1 MIQSRPPNLPGSLKN
16 NSAITV
22 ISKGGRGGLQKIVSR
37 PAIRPAILSHKLGS
51 NVRPF
56 ATGQKIQEIK
66 IRSAPPNLPTKP
78 ISLIRGR
85 APPKPNRPIS
95 IQNKLNIKIQGVTN
109 SASDYAENSQD
120 KIDNDE
126 KSEEDMDTINST
138 NSTELGELTAADTE
152 TTQADQAM
160 EQNQDIQEEFEPG
173 LLPTKALQPTVPEDV
188 ISEDSSQEKTYV
200 DLSDKAESK
209 ITTKPSSKKPSVK
222 PESPVMM
229 DCKIP
234 IKKGFPHAETLK
246 MGFMNEVTIK
256 RTSVPSKPS
265 TSLSSLG
272 ESTKPAPV
280 SLMADEIFPSEATL
294 SEHKLPTFQA
304 TLIQSAD
311 ENSLEDDMF
320 KEKKIYKP
328 NLVDRKPK
336 VNSLK
341 NYRHTKSMQKPIPI
355 QSDFSMGMVSPA
367 STSSTPTPPP
377 APLPLPGIPTIAQ
390 CSLSQLEKTASSIN
404 RLAKPGGMSDF
415 QQSLSEIT
423 KTYSPGPD
431 SGPTEQ
437 PSYKPGPKSRKKKPT
452 QPEPLLPENPEMLSK
467 PIPIDTS
474 LMKPSVPIPAPVPSL
489 APAPYPLPM
498 PLAHPHPLPLPHPH
512 PGYGDPS
519 GLSAGFA
526 DPNFHQQAA
535 PSTDPG
541 LPPQQP
547 YNTYPGKLIFML
559 DHP

>member
-1 MIQSRPPNLPGSLKN
+1 MIHSRPPNLPGSLKN

-22 ISKGGRGGLQKIVSR
+22 ISKGGRGGLQKIMSR
-37 PAIRPAILSHKLGS
+37 PAVRPAILSHKLGS
-51 NVRPF
+51 NVKPF

-66 IRSAPPNLPTKP
+66 IRSAPPNLSTKP

-95 IQNKLNIKIQGVTN
+95 IQNKLNIKIQSVTPGPG
-109 SASDYAENSQD
+109 SASDSAENSQD
-120 KIDNDE
+120 KVDYE
-126 KSEEDMDTINST
+126 KSEEDMEIRNS
-138 NSTELGELTAADTE
+138 STSAELGELIAMDPE
-152 TTQADQAM
+152 TIQSDQAM
-160 EQNQDIQEEFEPG
+160 EQNQHLNEEFEPG

-209 ITTKPSSKKPSVK
+209 ITTKPSSKKPPVK

-234 IKKGFPHAETLK
+234 IKKGFPHTESVK

-256 RTSVPSKPS
+256 RTSVPSKAS

-272 ESTKPAPV
+272 ENTKPAPV

-294 SEHKLPTFQA
+294 SEHKLPTSQA
-304 TLIQSAD
+304 TLVQSAD
-311 ENSLEDDMF
+311 ENSLEEDMF

-377 APLPLPGIPTIAQ
+377 APLPPIAQ
-390 CSLSQLEKTASSIN
+390 CSLSQLEKTTTSIN
-404 RLAKPGGMSDF
+404 RLAKQGGMSDF

-423 KTYSPGPD
+423 KTYSPGPE

-452 QPEPLLPENPEMLSK
+452 QPEPSAPENPEMLSK

-474 LMKPSVPIPAPVPSL
+474 LMKPSAPIP

-498 PLAHPHPLPLPHPH
+498 PLAHPHPHPLPLPH

-519 GLSAGFA
+519 GLTAGFA

-535 PSTDPG
+535 PPADPG

-547 YNTYPGKLIFML
+547 YNTYPGKTKAYQ
-559 DHP
+559 PYQ

>member
-1 MIQSRPPNLPGSLKN
+1 M
-16 NSAITV
+16 
-22 ISKGGRGGLQKIVSR
+22 SR

-66 IRSAPPNLPTKP
+66 IRSAPTNLPSKP

-95 IQNKLNIKIQGVTN
+95 IQNKLNIKIQGVTS
-109 SASDYAENSQD
+109 SASDSAENSQD
-120 KIDNDE
+120 KTDNALDDE
-126 KSEEDMDTINST
+126 KSEEDMEVRNST
-138 NSTELGELTAADTE
+138 SSAELGELIAVDTE
-152 TTQADQAM
+152 ATQSDQGM
-160 EQNQDIQEEFEPG
+160 EQSQGIHEEFEPG

-209 ITTKPSSKKPSVK
+209 ITTKPSSKKPPVK
-222 PESPVMM
+222 SESPVMM

-234 IKKGFPHAETLK
+234 IKKGFPHAETVK

-256 RTSVPSKPS
+256 RTSVPPKPS

-294 SEHKLPTFQA
+294 SEHTLPTSQA
-304 TLIQSAD
+304 TLVQSAD
-311 ENSLEDDMF
+311 ENSLEEDMF

-377 APLPLPGIPTIAQ
+377 LPLPLPLPGIPPIAQ
-390 CSLSQLEKTASSIN
+390 CSLSQLEKTASSIS

-452 QPEPLLPENPEMLSK
+452 QLEPLVSENPEMLSK

-474 LMKPSVPIPAPVPSL
+474 LMKPSVSIPAPAPSL

-498 PLAHPHPLPLPHPH
+498 PLAHPHPHPLPHPH

-526 DPNFHQQAA
+526 DPNFHQQPASA
-535 PSTDPG
+535 DPG

-547 YNTYPGKLIFML
+547 YNTYPGKISNI
-559 DHP
+559 